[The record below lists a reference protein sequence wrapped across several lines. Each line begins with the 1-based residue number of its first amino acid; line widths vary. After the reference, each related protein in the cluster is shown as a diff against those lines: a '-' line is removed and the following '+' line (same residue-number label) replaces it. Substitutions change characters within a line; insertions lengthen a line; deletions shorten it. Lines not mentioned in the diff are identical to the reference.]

1 MLGCMIEKS
10 YILTFFFYNKEKPPS
25 ASLPNKPLGGAKMHN
40 HCINKLIN
48 IEDVIVK
55 KIIHSDS
62 SVRIML
68 ETKPKEHICPVCG
81 RNTKRIHDY
90 RMQTIKDLPFQLKHC
105 YLILRKRRYVCSC
118 GKRFYENYS
127 FLPKYFQRTSR
138 MTAFIADALHD
149 TRSVTSVAKMCN
161 VSTAT
166 VNRIL
171 DTISY
176 GRPDIPLAISI
187 DEFKGNAG
195 GQKYQCILVDSIKHS
210 VLDILPSRSQTQLV
224 SYFRNIP
231 KKERYRVK
239 FFVCDMW
246 RPYTDLAQSF
256 FPNATV
262 VIDKYHFIRQVT
274 WAIENVRK
282 RIQKTMP
289 GYLRKYY
296 KRSRSLILTRYDK
309 LKDKKKQECDLM
321 LLYNDDLRLAH
332 YLKEWFY
339 RICQNPRYSE
349 QRKELLEWIST
360 AEQSQLPEFERCA
373 ATYRHWCKEIL
384 NAFKY
389 SHISNGPTE
398 GFNNKIK
405 VLKRTSYGIRNF
417 DHFRTRIL
425 LNMH

>member
-1 MLGCMIEKS
+1 MIEKS

-105 YLILRKRRYVCSC
+105 YLILRKRRYACSC

-138 MTAFIADALHD
+138 MTAFIANALHD
-149 TRSVTSVAKMCN
+149 ARSVTSVAKMCN

-176 GRPDIPLAISI
+176 GRPDIPPAISI

-195 GQKYQCILVDSIKHS
+195 GQKYQCILVDPIKHS

-224 SYFRNIP
+224 SYFRSIP

-309 LKDKKKQECDLM
+309 LKDEKKQECDLM

-417 DHFRTRIL
+417 EHFRTRIL

>member
-1 MLGCMIEKS
+1 MIEKS

-25 ASLPNKPLGGAKMHN
+25 ASLANKPLGGAKMHN
-40 HCINKLIN
+40 HCINKLLN

-55 KIIHSDS
+55 NIFHSDS
-62 SVRIML
+62 YVKITL
-68 ETKPKEHICPVCG
+68 ETEPTEHICPVCG
-81 RNTKRIHDY
+81 NITKRIHDY
-90 RMQTIKDLPFQLKHC
+90 RMQTIKDLPLQFKHC
-105 YLILRKRRYVCSC
+105 YLVLRKRRYVCSC

-149 TRSVTSVAKMCN
+149 ARSITSVAKMCN

-195 GQKYQCILVDSIKHS
+195 GQKYQCILVDPIKHS

-224 SYFRNIP
+224 SYFRGIP

-246 RPYTDLAQSF
+246 RPYTELAQSF

-262 VIDKYHFIRQVT
+262 VIDKYHFITHVT
-274 WAIENVRK
+274 
-282 RIQKTMP
+282 
-289 GYLRKYY
+289 
-296 KRSRSLILTRYDK
+296 
-309 LKDKKKQECDLM
+309 
-321 LLYNDDLRLAH
+321 
-332 YLKEWFY
+332 
-339 RICQNPRYSE
+339 
-349 QRKELLEWIST
+349 
-360 AEQSQLPEFERCA
+360 
-373 ATYRHWCKEIL
+373 
-384 NAFKY
+384 
-389 SHISNGPTE
+389 
-398 GFNNKIK
+398 
-405 VLKRTSYGIRNF
+405 
-417 DHFRTRIL
+417 
-425 LNMH
+425 

>member
-1 MLGCMIEKS
+1 
-10 YILTFFFYNKEKPPS
+10 
-25 ASLPNKPLGGAKMHN
+25 MHN
-40 HCINKLIN
+40 HCINKLLN

-62 SVRIML
+62 SVKIML
-68 ETKPKEHICPVCG
+68 ETNAREHICPICG
-81 RNTKRIHDY
+81 QTTKRVHDY
-90 RMQTIKDLPFQLKHC
+90 RMQTIKDLPFQMKHC
-105 YLILRKRRYVCSC
+105 YLVLRKRRYLCSC

-127 FLPKYFQRTSR
+127 FLPRYFQRTSR
-138 MTAFIADALHD
+138 LTAFIANALHA
-149 TRSVTSVAKMCN
+149 TCSVTSVARTCN
-161 VSTAT
+161 VSAAT

-171 DTISY
+171 DTISF
-176 GRPDIPLAISI
+176 GKPKIPSVLSI
-187 DEFKGNAG
+187 DEFKGNAN
-195 GQKYQCILVDSIKHS
+195 GQKYQCILVDPVKHT
-210 VLDILPSRSQTQLV
+210 VLDILPSRSQSYLV
-224 SYFRNIP
+224 SYFRDIP
-231 KKERYRVK
+231 KNERYRVK

-246 RPYTDLAQSF
+246 RPYTELAQTF

-262 VIDKYHFIRQVT
+262 VIDKYHFIRQAT

-289 GYLRKYY
+289 AHLRKYY
-296 KRSRSLILTRYDK
+296 KRSRSLILTRYFK
-309 LKDKKKQECDLM
+309 LKGEKKQACDLM

-339 RICQNPRYSE
+339 RICQNPKYSE
-349 QRKELLEWIST
+349 QRKEFWEWIST
-360 AEQSQLPEFERCA
+360 AEQSQLKEFEKCA
-373 ATYRHWCKEIL
+373 ATYRHWSREIL

-417 DHFRTRIL
+417 NHFRTRIL
-425 LNMH
+425 LTMH

>member
-1 MLGCMIEKS
+1 
-10 YILTFFFYNKEKPPS
+10 
-25 ASLPNKPLGGAKMHN
+25 MHN
-40 HCINKLIN
+40 HCINKLLN

-55 KIIHSDS
+55 KVIHSDS
-62 SVRIML
+62 FVKIML
-68 ETKPKEHICPVCG
+68 ETKPTEHICPACG
-81 RNTKRIHDY
+81 RLTNKIHDY
-90 RMQTIKDLPFQLKHC
+90 RIQTIKDLPFQLKHC
-105 YLILRKRRYVCSC
+105 YLVLKKRRYACPC

-149 TRSVTSVAKMCN
+149 TRSITSVAKMCN
-161 VSTAT
+161 VSTTT

-171 DTISY
+171 DTISF
-176 GRPDIPLAISI
+176 GCPSIPYALSI

-195 GQKYQCILVDSIKHS
+195 GQKYQCILVDPVKHF

-239 FFVCDMW
+239 FFACDMW
-246 RPYTDLAQSF
+246 KPYTELAKTF
-256 FPNATV
+256 FPNATI
-262 VIDKYHFIRQVT
+262 VIDKYHFIRQTT

-282 RIQKTMP
+282 RLQKTMP
-289 GYLRKYY
+289 ASLRKYY

-309 LKDKKKQECDLM
+309 LKGENKKACDLM

-332 YLKEWFY
+332 FLKEWFY
-339 RICQNPRYSE
+339 RICHNPKYSE
-349 QRKELLEWIST
+349 QRKEFWEWIST
-360 AEQSQLPEFERCA
+360 AEQSQLKEFENCA
-373 ATYRHWCKEIL
+373 ATYRHWNKEIL

-398 GFNNKIK
+398 SF
-405 VLKRTSYGIRNF
+405 LC
-417 DHFRTRIL
+417 
-425 LNMH
+425 MP

>member
-1 MLGCMIEKS
+1 MIEKS

-40 HCINKLIN
+40 YCINKLIN

-138 MTAFIADALHD
+138 MTAFIANALHD
-149 TRSVTSVAKMCN
+149 ARSVTSVAKMCN

-176 GRPDIPLAISI
+176 GRPDIPPAISI

-195 GQKYQCILVDSIKHS
+195 GQKYQCILVDPIKHS

-224 SYFRNIP
+224 SYFRSIP

-309 LKDKKKQECDLM
+309 LKDEKKQECDLM

-417 DHFRTRIL
+417 EHFRTRIL

>member
-1 MLGCMIEKS
+1 
-10 YILTFFFYNKEKPPS
+10 
-25 ASLPNKPLGGAKMHN
+25 MHN
-40 HCINKLIN
+40 YCINKLIN

-68 ETKPKEHICPVCG
+68 ETIPKEHICPVCG

-105 YLILRKRRYVCSC
+105 YLILRKRRYACSC

-138 MTAFIADALHD
+138 MTAFIANALHD
-149 TRSVTSVAKMCN
+149 ARSITSVAKMCN

-176 GRPDIPLAISI
+176 SRPDIPPAISI

-195 GQKYQCILVDSIKHS
+195 GQKYQCILVDPIKHS

-224 SYFRNIP
+224 SYFRSIP

-309 LKDKKKQECDLM
+309 LKDEKKQECDLM

-417 DHFRTRIL
+417 EHFRTRIL

>member
-1 MLGCMIEKS
+1 
-10 YILTFFFYNKEKPPS
+10 
-25 ASLPNKPLGGAKMHN
+25 MHN

-105 YLILRKRRYVCSC
+105 YLILRKRRYACSC

-138 MTAFIADALHD
+138 MTAFIANALHD
-149 TRSVTSVAKMCN
+149 ARSITSVAKMCN

-176 GRPDIPLAISI
+176 SRPDIPPAISI

-195 GQKYQCILVDSIKHS
+195 GQKYQCILVDPIKHS

-224 SYFRNIP
+224 SYFRSIP

-309 LKDKKKQECDLM
+309 LKDEKKQECDLM

-417 DHFRTRIL
+417 EHFRTRIL